1 MTQRLGMMALIFRA
15 WPIRP
20 LAMSVLLIIAQLMV
34 NLAIVSAAAREV
46 GVWVTP
52 ERVFA
57 TIPSILFSFAFSF
70 ILLTALRVAS
80 DRLPKFLGLI
90 YILSGPLFGF
100 AIALARQ
107 LTLND
112 ATPEYWSDPQSS
124 IRIFSVTM
132 VVFYVVHATFGIT
145 NLRLADQ
152 VATAEAAKK
161 SLEVQRGRLISAQ
174 EDVRREIADFLHD
187 RLQADLVLLGMQMQ
201 SSIEKLGEKEQAIAR
216 AYVEE
221 IERIRQFDVRK
232 ISKQLAPELD
242 GPSFRPVLEDL
253 ISRYREVMEIELLLT
268 ELGHTSPQMKLACY
282 RIIEQALLNAA
293 THAAAKVVEIK
304 VAESDKGLAI
314 EIRNDGTSISE
325 PLSPGAGFATIEDW
339 VLQYQG
345 SWSISSNDGFT
356 TLLANLNNQ

>member
-1 MTQRLGMMALIFRA
+1 MTQRHGMMALIFRA

-20 LAMSVLLIIAQLMV
+20 LAMTVLLLIVQILV
-34 NLAIVSAAAREV
+34 NLVIVSAAAREV

-57 TIPSILFSFAFSF
+57 TLPSTVFSFAFSF
-70 ILLTALRVAS
+70 VLLTSLRAVS
-80 DRLPKFLGLI
+80 DRFPKYFGLV
-90 YILSGPLFGF
+90 YILGGPLFGLV
-100 AIALARQ
+100 IALARQ
-107 LTLND
+107 LTIND
-112 ATPEYWSDPQSS
+112 ETPEYWSDPQSS
-124 IRIFSVTM
+124 IKIFGVSMVT
-132 VVFYVVHATFGIT
+132 FYVVHATFGIT

-152 VATAEAAKK
+152 VAAAEAAKK

-221 IERIRQFDVRK
+221 IERIRQFDVRN

-242 GPSFRPVLEDL
+242 GPSFKPVLEDL
-253 ISRYREVMEIELLLT
+253 IGRYREAMRIELELT
-268 ELGHTSPQMKLACY
+268 ELGNVSAQMKLACY

-304 VAESDKGLAI
+304 VTESIRGLAI
-314 EIRNDGTSISE
+314 EVRNDGAAILE
-325 PLSPGAGFATIEDW
+325 PLRPGAGFATIEDW
-339 VLQYQG
+339 VLQYKG
-345 SWSISSNDGFT
+345 SWSISSDAGFT